1 MVRSFGDGL
10 GTDEGD
16 LPESPNPLEGFPQL
30 GLALVPVVDQEALR
44 SAVDEIRDAV
54 AQAVLDGFRLAM
66 EHLEIVDGDG
76 DDGDDGDG
84 DGGGDGG
91 GQADSAV
98 GFDGNPTLD
107 GRDRFAMQKYAERL
121 DREVPGW
128 YRRDVDMCSELRRL
142 ADARLERERAS
153 RSGGR

>member
-1 MVRSFGDGL
+1 MGVRSFGDGL

-16 LPESPNPLEGFPQL
+16 LPESPNPFEGLPQL

-54 AQAVLDGFRLAM
+54 AGAVLDGFRLAM
-66 EHLEIVDGDG
+66 EHLEIVEADSDDTDGD
-76 DDGDDGDG
+76 
-84 DGGGDGG
+84 
-91 GQADSAV
+91 QADSTV
-98 GFDGNPTLD
+98 GFDGHPTLD

-121 DREVPGW
+121 DRDAPGW

-153 RSGGR
+153 WSGGR